1 MICQKMRMIVP
12 LIRILAA
19 CGRSESVEKAVDPK
33 IAASLDAFANRRI
46 YKRLDKAVLA
56 AVPDGDLEQ
65 AVVDYV
71 STKLDGHY
79 DNEEA
84 ILAKLPSGIRALY
97 VTWTVE
103 AEVSNGG
110 FNQYYYNT
118 DDKFASDAVGA
129 FEYFGATQHAELM
142 REANTIRAAEA
153 ASLKK
158 YKDQGTIEAFSE
170 SYEHSKL
177 GPLDE
182 RFSKLGE
189 NLSQLRV
196 ARISAT
202 PEQFSGE

>member
-1 MICQKMRMIVP
+1 M
-12 LIRILAA
+12 
-19 CGRSESVEKAVDPK
+19 EKAVDPK

-79 DNEEA
+79 DNEET
-84 ILAKLPSGIRALY
+84 IIAKLPSGIRALY

-153 ASLKK
+153 ASLKT
-158 YKDQGTIEAFSE
+158 YKDKGTIEAFSE

-196 ARISAT
+196 ARIRAT